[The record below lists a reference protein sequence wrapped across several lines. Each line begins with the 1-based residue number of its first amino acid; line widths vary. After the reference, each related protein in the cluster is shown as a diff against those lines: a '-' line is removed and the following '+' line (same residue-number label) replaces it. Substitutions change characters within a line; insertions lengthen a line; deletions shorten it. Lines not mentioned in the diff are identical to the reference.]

1 MRLCFALILLAASA
15 SFACAEDCENAT
27 DQAAMNACADESF
40 KKADADLNAVYKKL
54 QDRKSDDE
62 EATKALIAAER
73 AWIEFRDAEC
83 RFDSADNLGSS
94 IYPLVYADCQ
104 ERLTRTRI
112 EQLDRYLRCEE
123 GEAACSEPEK

>member
-1 MRLCFALILLAASA
+1 
-15 SFACAEDCENAT
+15 
-27 DQAAMNACADESF
+27 MNACADESF
-40 KKADADLNAVYKKL
+40 KKADADLNAVYKRL

-62 EATKALIAAER
+62 DAAKALVEAER
-73 AWIEFRDAEC
+73 AWTAFRDAEC
-83 RFDSADNLGSS
+83 RFDSADNLGGS
-94 IYPLVYADCQ
+94 IYPMVYADCL